1 MKIFNNLKNPA
12 LAGFFCKVINEEDGK
27 MNDTEKVQI
36 LKDLIAINSVNG
48 NELEVAQY
56 LQKLLEKHDIESKLD
71 KFGDNR
77 ANLVAE
83 LGNKDSKNIL
93 GITVSI

>member
-1 MKIFNNLKNPA
+1 M
-12 LAGFFCKVINEEDGK
+12 AGFFCKVLNEEDGK
-27 MNDTEKVQI
+27 MKDTEKVQI

-56 LQKLLEKHDIESKLD
+56 LLKLLKKYGIESKID
-71 KFGDNR
+71 EFGDQR

-83 LGNKDSKNIL
+83 VGNKASQKIL
-93 GITVSI
+93 GITGHMDTVAVNE